1 MSFSFHRQIPN
12 RISTSIKKATKTLHS
27 IISTSPFAQRPPT
40 LAIFSDIIRK
50 IEVVNQSKALA
61 SILPYMVELL
71 RSRNKKRIF
80 PTPRTTGKRSS
91 FLQINPQKLKKR
103 RGIQQ
108 TDTIIYF
115 FQFLDYLYIPRR
127 RFYYISK
134 PMKRQPLSFSYSIDD
149 SYRSIFG
156 LDIIDIVIGPQ
167 HRHISKKHTPRR

>member
-71 RSRNKKRIF
+71 RCRNKKRIF

-91 FLQINPQKLKKR
+91 FLQINPQKLKKD
-103 RGIQQ
+103 GASNKQI
-108 TDTIIYF
+108 
-115 FQFLDYLYIPRR
+115 
-127 RFYYISK
+127 
-134 PMKRQPLSFSYSIDD
+134 LS
-149 SYRSIFG
+149 SIFSVPR
-156 LDIIDIVIGPQ
+156 LPL
-167 HRHISKKHTPRR
+167 HTTWEILLYF